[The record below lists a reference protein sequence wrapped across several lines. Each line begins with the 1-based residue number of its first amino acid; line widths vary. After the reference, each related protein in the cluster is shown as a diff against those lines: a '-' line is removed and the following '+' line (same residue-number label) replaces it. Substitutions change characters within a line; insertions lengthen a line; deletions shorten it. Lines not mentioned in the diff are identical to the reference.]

1 VSAAGDVAHVAGAL
15 TIVRLSLHVLAAAV
29 WVGGQFVLGGL
40 VPTVR
45 ELGDGATQKVARAF
59 ARLSWPAFGALI
71 ATGVWNAAVVGHHTT
86 GAWGVVFGVKMAT
99 VVVAGATTWMHTRA
113 DTARARGVY
122 AGLAA
127 LSSTAALVLGVA
139 LAG

>member
-1 VSAAGDVAHVAGAL
+1 VTTVAAVTRLADAV

-40 VPTVR
+40 IPTVR
-45 ELGDGATQKVARAF
+45 DLGEGATQKVARAF
-59 ARLSWPAFGALI
+59 ARLSWPAFGVLL
-71 ATGVWNAAVVGHHTT
+71 ATGVWNAAVAGRHVT
-86 GAWGVVFGVKMAT
+86 GAWSVVFGIKMAT
-99 VVVAGATTWMHTRA
+99 VVVAGATSWMHTRA
-113 DTARARGVY
+113 TTPRTRGVY
-122 AGLAA
+122 AGVAA